1 MEISNLKH
9 NAVNLPS
16 LTPLRGIAAL
26 LVVYFHFNEIA
37 VQFVKP
43 EQTMFLRKCYLMVD
57 LFFIMSGF
65 IMLHVYGESFSKSL
79 NGKNFVAFIK
89 ARFARLYPLHL
100 FTLMAAIILFYVS
113 TAPVDPVSARI
124 FDPMAI
130 PTNLVM
136 LHSCGLH
143 TVFTWNVPSWSISA
157 EWWAY
162 MVFPFLALLVSKNKR
177 IGIFVISILAV
188 ALYLSI
194 VFVLPRTNPF
204 APEIPYLEH
213 DLDVTFDYGYLRGL
227 AGFMMG
233 MLVYIAYQNKKISA
247 FFSKDIVGI
256 VCILMLLISM
266 HFGFN
271 DLIYIPIFMLV
282 VLCFST
288 NEGAIAKI
296 CSLKPLQY
304 LGDISYSIYMVHT
317 LIIFFAGDYFLETLG
332 ITFKVNE
339 AHQVSFN
346 SGLLVS
352 TLFALLVIVVSSI
365 TYYLIEK
372 PCRKWINKKFS

>member
-1 MEISNLKH
+1 MEISNIKH
-9 NAVNLPS
+9 GAINLPN
-16 LTPLRGIAAL
+16 LTPLRGFAAL

-65 IMLHVYGESFSKSL
+65 IMLHVYGDSFAKSL
-79 NGKNFVAFIK
+79 GGKNFGTFIK

-100 FTLMAAIILFYVS
+100 FTLLAAIILFYVS
-113 TAPVDPVSARI
+113 TAPVDAVSARI
-124 FDPMAI
+124 SNPMAI
-130 PTNLVM
+130 PTNLLL
-136 LHSCGLH
+136 LHSCGFH
-143 TVFTWNVPSWSISA
+143 DIFTWNVPSWSISA

-162 MVFPFLALLVSKNKR
+162 LVFPFLALLLSKNKR
-177 IGIFVISILAV
+177 IGLIVISFLAV
-188 ALYLSI
+188 TLYFSI
-194 VFVLPRTNPF
+194 VFLLPRTNPF
-204 APEIPYLEH
+204 APGIPNLEH

-227 AGFMMG
+227 AGFMIG
-233 MLVYIAYQNKKISA
+233 MLVYVGYQNKKISA
-247 FFSKDIVGI
+247 LFSKDIIGI
-256 VCILMLLISM
+256 AGIIVLFASM

-271 DLIYIPIFMLV
+271 DLVYIPLFMIV

-304 LGDISYSIYMVHT
+304 LGDISYSIYMVHA
-317 LIIFFAGDYFLETLG
+317 LIIFYAGDYLLETLG
-332 ITFKVNE
+332 ITFKANE
-339 AHQVSFN
+339 AHQVSFV
-346 SGLLVS
+346 SGLLAC
-352 TLFALLVIVVSSI
+352 TLFAMIVVVVSSI

-372 PCRKWINKKFS
+372 PFRKWINKKF